1 LLSAELNV
9 NVGSRFDTTNPL
21 GTPVS
26 TPGVTVTFTLEEA
39 RIKTVKMATIVRL
52 NLVRVRR
59 S

>member
-1 LLSAELNV
+1 MELNV
-9 NVGSRFDTTNPL
+9 NVGSRLDTTYPF

-26 TPGVTVTFTLEEA
+26 TPCVTVTFGVEDA
-39 RIKTVKMATIVRL
+39 RIKTAKMATIVRL

>member
-1 LLSAELNV
+1 MNVELNV
-9 NVGSRFDTTNPL
+9 ESRFDTTYPL

-39 RIKTVKMATIVRL
+39 RIKTVKTAIIVRL